1 MFKAFKM
8 FKRKYL
14 FKLGLE
20 IIAIIIGIS
29 ASFWLSEM
37 SQSKDKEIQKD
48 RVISSILSE
57 TEDIQDYCDERMKI
71 WSQDIEIYNLLLKQ
85 KLDLDEL
92 KNVAISKNR
101 VEHNLIYHREFD
113 PPMNRYTSLI
123 NTGDFKYIESDNVKE
138 TLTRLHNI
146 NFTKVKSTEDY
157 EKKILEMI
165 VELISNEKP
174 SIFLSGNNSK
184 ISFESYLTYL
194 HGYIQESEKLKSNL
208 TVQLKYFKTRVSS
221 LKLYNITLEELHI
234 ELKHIANTN

>member
-1 MFKAFKM
+1 M

-37 SQSKDKEIQKD
+37 SQSKDKEIQRD

-71 WSQDIEIYNLLLKQ
+71 WNQDIEIYNLLLKQ

-101 VEHNLIYHREFD
+101 V
-113 PPMNRYTSLI
+113 
-123 NTGDFKYIESDNVKE
+123 
-138 TLTRLHNI
+138 
-146 NFTKVKSTEDY
+146 
-157 EKKILEMI
+157 
-165 VELISNEKP
+165 
-174 SIFLSGNNSK
+174 
-184 ISFESYLTYL
+184 
-194 HGYIQESEKLKSNL
+194 
-208 TVQLKYFKTRVSS
+208 
-221 LKLYNITLEELHI
+221 
-234 ELKHIANTN
+234 